1 MTNIEA
7 PKVVKKKL
15 FSPVWLLPLV
25 ALALAAWLGIKSIRE
40 SGVEIFI
47 HFPSASGIDVGKTL
61 VKYQG
66 LTVGKVTDI
75 AMDEDLKGVN
85 VTVMMDYRSTPY
97 LKENTQFWLVSPKAS
112 ITGVSGLDALFS
124 GNYIAV
130 QPGDGENMTR
140 FDALREAP
148 PLAPGNEGILVEL
161 STDRLGSLD
170 VGSGVY
176 FRQIPVGNVVSYRLE
191 GSQRIIIGAF
201 IQEQYAHLVKKDSRF
216 WNVSGMSIDA
226 SLKGIKVE
234 SESLATLLAGGISFS
249 SSDAGMSASHGDSFV
264 LHSNEVDALGG
275 FSLELTTTNADGLNV
290 GSVVVYRGL
299 EIGKV
304 TDTKLTDTGVSLSI
318 FVNQAHGHLIGKD
331 SRFWREGAE
340 VSLGGIKHAARLITG
355 DVIAVLPGDGEMRA
369 SYVLEDKAPDF
380 MYADKAHVLIRS
392 DKGQGAQVGA
402 EIRYRNLPIGEV
414 TGVKLADDLG
424 SVEYQADIQPEFKRL
439 LTQGSYLITES
450 PLSLDASLK
459 GVKFAVG
466 DTSTLLNGALRLVS
480 GSGAA
485 LSDTDELHLYASDDE
500 ALAAKAPAK
509 RIKVKL
515 QSIEGA
521 GIEVSSPV
529 YYKKMHIGEVTQ
541 VKWLPDTDT
550 FNIELA
556 IDNTF
561 NRLIGPNTLYW
572 KHSAISVDASLKGLK
587 VDVAT
592 LPGLISG
599 GIAIGLLQQGEAKN
613 PGHLYESEALAL
625 AQAYPIELLMS
636 ADSRLVAGA
645 PIRYQGHQIGEVTEV
660 KLSSDLTELVAHAYL
675 YGEYADNFCR
685 EDSRYLLEDVQIS
698 LQGIKAP
705 EAILTGPF
713 ISVLPGKT
721 GARLK
726 RFNVTTRAPHYANV
740 AEDALKLTLERPSLG
755 SLKAGS
761 QIFYR
766 GVAIGAIDGF
776 ALNSSGS
783 QVELFA
789 HINAEYRHL
798 VNASSV
804 FFDLSGVSVEFG
816 LFSGA
821 KVQTGSLETILAG
834 GIGVATR
841 AATAGSN
848 QLGNG
853 SRFVLYPEAHED
865 WLSWAPQ

>member
-40 SGVEIFI
+40 SGVEIFV

-85 VTVMMDYRSTPY
+85 VTVMMDYRAAPY
-97 LKENTQFWLVSPKAS
+97 LRENTQFWLVSPKAS

-130 QPGDGENMTR
+130 QPGDGEQVTR

-148 PLAPGNEGILVEL
+148 PMAPGNEGILVEL
-161 STDRLGSLD
+161 STDKLGSLD

-191 GSQRIIIGAF
+191 GNQRIVIGAF

-234 SESLATLLAGGISFS
+234 SESLAALLAGGISFS
-249 SSDAGMSASHGDSFV
+249 SSDAGISASHGDSFV
-264 LHSNEVDALGG
+264 LHGSETDALGG
-275 FSLELTTTNADGLNV
+275 YLLELTTDNADGLGV
-290 GSVVVYRGL
+290 GSLVMYRGL

-304 TDTKLTDTGVSLSI
+304 TNTRLTDSGVSLSVFI
-318 FVNQAHGHLIGKD
+318 NHAQGHLIGKD
-331 SRFWREGAE
+331 SRFWREGADI
-340 VSLGGIKHAARLITG
+340 SLDGIKHAARLITG
-355 DVIAVLPGDGEMRA
+355 DVIAMLPGEGPMEG
-369 SYVLEDKAPDF
+369 SYILESKAPDF
-380 MYADKAHVLIRS
+380 MYAEKAHLLIRS
-392 DKGQGAQVGA
+392 DTGQGAQVGA
-402 EIRYRNLPIGEV
+402 EIRYRNLPVGEV
-414 TGVKLADDLG
+414 TQVKLAEDLG
-424 SVEYQADIQPEFKRL
+424 SVEYLAEIQPEFKRL
-439 LTQGSYLITES
+439 LTRGSYLVAEA
-450 PLSLDASLK
+450 PVSLDASLK

-466 DTSTLLNGALRLVS
+466 DTSALLKGSIKLVS
-480 GSGAA
+480 GSGTA
-485 LSDTDELHLYASDDE
+485 LGAQDELRLYASEED
-500 ALAAKAPAK
+500 ALAAKATNQ
-509 RIKVKL
+509 RIKIKL
-515 QSIEGA
+515 QSTEGA

-529 YYKKMHIGEVTQ
+529 YYKKMHIGEVTHVSWQ
-541 VKWLPDTDT
+541 PELDVFD
-550 FNIELA
+550 IELA
-556 IDNTF
+556 IDGTF
-561 NRLIGPNTLYW
+561 KRLIGPNTLYW

-599 GIAIGLLQQGEAKN
+599 GIAIGLLPQGEAKN
-613 PGHLYESEALAL
+613 PGRLYESETLAM
-625 AQAYPIELLMS
+625 AQAQPVELIMG
-636 ADSRLVAGA
+636 AESRIAAGA

-660 KLSSDLTELVAHAYL
+660 KLSSDLHKLVARAYL
-675 YGEYADNFCR
+675 YGEYADNFSR

-705 EAILTGPF
+705 EAIITGPF
-713 ISVLPGKT
+713 ISVLPGKAPQRT
-721 GARLK
+721 H
-726 RFNVTTRAPHYANV
+726 RFEVVGRAPHYANV
-740 AEDALKLTLERPSLG
+740 ATDALKLTLERPSLG
-755 SLKAGS
+755 SIKAGS

-766 GVAIGAIDGF
+766 GVAIGGVDGY

-783 QVELFA
+783 QVELFV
-789 HINAEYRHL
+789 HIDAEYRHL

-804 FFDLSGVSVEFG
+804 FFDLSGVNFEFG

-821 KVQTGSLETILAG
+821 KVQTGSLETILVG

-841 AATAGSN
+841 SVTAAGN

-865 WLSWAPQ
+865 WLVWSPQ